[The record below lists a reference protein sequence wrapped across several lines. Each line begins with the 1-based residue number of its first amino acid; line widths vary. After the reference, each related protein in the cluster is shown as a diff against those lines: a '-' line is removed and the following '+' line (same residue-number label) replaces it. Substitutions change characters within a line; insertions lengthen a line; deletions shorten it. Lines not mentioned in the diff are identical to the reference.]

1 MFTFRKMFSTTKS
14 NINDL
19 VMASMKQVF
28 EEATRDS
35 KNLVQLQ
42 NQISTLT
49 EERRTLKDELADIR
63 KQKELE
69 KIEIEHLV
77 ALKEERLK
85 LQIDQKEV
93 ALEKIFQ
100 AKELELRKQAYDDMV
115 KRIEK
120 AGNDMKEI
128 YTEIMNRLPN
138 VNVKMKKDL

>member
-1 MFTFRKMFSTTKS
+1 MFSTTKS

-28 EEATRDS
+28 EDATKDS

-49 EERRTLKDELADIR
+49 EDRRTLKDELADIR

-120 AGNDMKEI
+120 AGGDMKEI
-128 YTEIMNRLPN
+128 YNKIMERLPN
-138 VNVKMKKDL
+138 VNMEIKERRGK